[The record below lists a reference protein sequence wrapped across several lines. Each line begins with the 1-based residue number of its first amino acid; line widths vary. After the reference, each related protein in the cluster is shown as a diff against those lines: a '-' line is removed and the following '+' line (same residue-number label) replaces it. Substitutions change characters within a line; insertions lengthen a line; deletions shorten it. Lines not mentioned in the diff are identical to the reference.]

1 MLVRRA
7 RPFLKQ
13 ADRMRTALQR
23 GAERLLALQR
33 SDDSWYGSWRRYVGS
48 SHGATNTLGVAGIG
62 LAEAYRI
69 TRDPSCLEGARRA
82 ASFASAHLGSGATH
96 QAHHPRFTATDLI
109 LLHRL
114 YELTGDAAYRARAAE
129 EWRNIR
135 SYFYFATADEL
146 HRFFQKIERPTGAW
160 DLAFYLEAAELA
172 GDCGWADGAAA
183 VLARTL
189 EGNYFDPS
197 NEYRALNVAGA
208 VRALAGQGYGAVHR
222 AELEALQSA
231 LMGFVDGTNLGAR
244 VQDSAYAALAL
255 YAVGRLDGGWRP
267 VSTRGRRSPLGDRR
281 LPQPARQGRPHG
293 WQAGRRHDLAPRD
306 GAMARLRL
314 ARPRSPIRRRVI
326 AGAAA
331 SAPASW
337 LAFSHAPTGGIS
349 GCELV

>member
-7 RPFLKQ
+7 LPFLKQ

-172 GDCGWADGAAA
+172 GDSGWADGAAA
-183 VLARTL
+183 VLSRTL

-231 LMGFVDGTNLGAR
+231 LMGFVDGNNLGAS

-255 YAVGRLDGGWRP
+255 YAAGGQARLVANELVEWLVACQEPWGGWMVDGVQYPHVDGEALWAIAVCLSR
-267 VSTRGRRSPLGDRR
+267 RGRGDRTAGK
-281 LPQPARQGRPHG
+281 PVGATTSRP
-293 WQAGRRHDLAPRD
+293 
-306 GAMARLRL
+306 AMARWR
-314 ARPRSPIRRRVI
+314 AFGSHDPV
-326 AGAAA
+326 
-331 SAPASW
+331 AP
-337 LAFSHAPTGGIS
+337 FDG
-349 GCELV
+349 E